1 MPFLIRIPHKIF
13 EKKVRFLFIWWLLDY
28 KMEFVMP
35 ISIMVFL
42 NLLLIFRLIFMA
54 ASYVKDKD
62 INLGQFRIYEG
73 DFPDKL
79 WSARQ
84 QYQNMFEI
92 PILFYLLCSL
102 NIIFNNYSQFD
113 IILSWGFVFSRVIHF
128 FIRLKNQK
136 NINIIPRT
144 IVFVLGLLFL
154 SIGWINFLLR
164 FI

>member
-1 MPFLIRIPHKIF
+1 
-13 EKKVRFLFIWWLLDY
+13 
-28 KMEFVMP
+28 MP

-42 NLLLIFRLIFMA
+42 NLFLIFRLIYMA
-54 ASYVKDKD
+54 VSYIKNED

-113 IILSWGFVFSRVIHF
+113 IVLSWGFVLSRVIHF

-136 NINIIPRT
+136 DINIIPRT

>member
-1 MPFLIRIPHKIF
+1 
-13 EKKVRFLFIWWLLDY
+13 
-28 KMEFVMP
+28 
-35 ISIMVFL
+35 
-42 NLLLIFRLIFMA
+42 MA

-92 PILFYLLCSL
+92 PILFYLLSS
-102 NIIFNNYSQFD
+102 FN

-136 NINIIPRT
+136 DINIIPRT

>member
-1 MPFLIRIPHKIF
+1 
-13 EKKVRFLFIWWLLDY
+13 
-28 KMEFVMP
+28 MP

-42 NLLLIFRLIFMA
+42 NLFLIFRLIYMA
-54 ASYVKDKD
+54 VSYIKNED

-113 IILSWGFVFSRVIHF
+113 IILSWGFVLSRVIHF

-136 NINIIPRT
+136 DINIIPRT

-164 FI
+164 HL

>member
-1 MPFLIRIPHKIF
+1 
-13 EKKVRFLFIWWLLDY
+13 
-28 KMEFVMP
+28 MP

-136 NINIIPRT
+136 DINIIPRT

-164 FI
+164 YI

>member
-1 MPFLIRIPHKIF
+1 MSLDKSLEKILIIDFGSQFTQLIARRIRELGVFCEIISHKKI
-13 EKKVRFLFIWWLLDY
+13 K
-28 KMEFVMP
+28 
-35 ISIMVFL
+35 
-42 NLLLIFRLIFMA
+42 N
-54 ASYVKDKD
+54 KD

-113 IILSWGFVFSRVIHF
+113 IILSWGFVFSRIIHF

-136 NINIIPRT
+136 DINIIPRT

-164 FI
+164 YI